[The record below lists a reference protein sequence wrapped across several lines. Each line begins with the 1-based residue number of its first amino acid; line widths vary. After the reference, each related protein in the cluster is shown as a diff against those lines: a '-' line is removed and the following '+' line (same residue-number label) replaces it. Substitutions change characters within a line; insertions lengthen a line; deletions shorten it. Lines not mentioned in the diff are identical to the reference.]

1 MSNKK
6 RRCLD
11 CGRDISDLH
20 HNAKRCRVCA
30 RIRKKNQDKL
40 RQRKNRFKKLKWQ
53 SFIED
58 KKTGELTHKNAK
70 GSKIRYWLDKICKI
84 LTTQELDFLLNIWN
98 NRVKQPSL
106 TQRIT
111 KEFKT
116 CAGIVKDW
124 RDYFLLKEQI
134 EAVSVSYDST
144 TGVIFQPDG
153 TYTTVDFDEE
163 KEMYIIRDS
172 EGTIIN

>member
-1 MSNKK
+1 
-6 RRCLD
+6 
-11 CGRDISDLH
+11 LH

-53 SFIED
+53 SFIE
-58 KKTGELTHKNAK
+58 
-70 GSKIRYWLDKICKI
+70 
-84 LTTQELDFLLNIWN
+84 LNIWN